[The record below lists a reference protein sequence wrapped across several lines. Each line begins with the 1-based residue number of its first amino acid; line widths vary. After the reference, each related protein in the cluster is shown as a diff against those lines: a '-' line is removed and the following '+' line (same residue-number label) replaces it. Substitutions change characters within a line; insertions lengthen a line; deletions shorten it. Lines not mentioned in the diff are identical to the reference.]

1 MKIFP
6 INKKLCLP
14 KSFLNEY
21 ADTMLFFSWELKKFR
36 TNKYVIEKIRDF
48 PFHLFGDAGRNIFFN
63 AVVNTFFEMCLISAF
78 KLSNDKS
85 KNAYTLKKFK
95 NEISKNIKKEYLKQF
110 SSHLKEIGFKEKLD
124 FTGEKVKSLRH
135 KVFAHFDRL
144 YVENKLSLQKIS
156 WNDFDIIE
164 KNLIIAFHGLSFES
178 EWLLLPISYA
188 PGVQHPM
195 DIDSRPDIIKILDC
209 IAKESNFLN
218 LPEKDINAWKFEIRQ
233 ISKKD
238 LEIFNCYRR
247 KNNLKKCQQDGSL
260 VDFI

>member
-6 INKKLCLP
+6 FNKEICLTNTYL
-14 KSFLNEY
+14 KEY
-21 ADTMLFFSWELKKFR
+21 KKNMMLFAWVLKKFR
-36 TNKYVIEKIRDF
+36 TNKYIIEKIRDF
-48 PFHLFGDAGRNIFFN
+48 PFHLFGDSDGNKFFS
-63 AVVNTFFEMCLISAF
+63 AVFDTFFEMCLISAF
-78 KLSNDKS
+78 KLSNDTS
-85 KNAYTLKKFK
+85 KGAYTIKKFR
-95 NEISKNIKKEYLKQF
+95 NELVMHIKKKYLKQF
-110 SSHLKEIGFKEKLD
+110 NSHLKEIDFDKKLNIID
-124 FTGEKVKSLRH
+124 KKVRNLRN
-135 KVFAHFDRL
+135 KALAHIDES
-144 YVENKLSLQKIS
+144 YAKNKLNMPGISLA
-156 WNDFDIIE
+156 DFDIIE

-188 PGVQHPM
+188 PGVQHPV